1 MEKTQLTQLLQD
13 VAQGAVSVEDAR
25 LQLQMEPFSDLGFAK
40 PDLHRGL
47 RQGAGEVIYGQGKT
61 AQ

>member
-25 LQLQMEPFSDLGFAK
+25 LQLQM
-40 PDLHRGL
+40 
-47 RQGAGEVIYGQGKT
+47 
-61 AQ
+61 